1 VSGRDGQP
9 VTSCPARAQPAGPA
23 QDSGPQVSPQ
33 DVEGFAGAVSEQL
46 DAVLPEAAEL
56 RRRIHRE
63 PELSWQ
69 EHRTS
74 ATVAAA
80 LAGQDGLAAV
90 SAAAPGLLV
99 RAGQP
104 AGPAIGLR
112 AELDALPLTEQ
123 TGASFAAANGAM
135 HACGHDVHLAALV
148 AVLRAFGRAS
158 VRQPPPAALLGVF
171 QPSEETS
178 PSGAVSIAASGLLQQ
193 HQVRAMLAVHV
204 HPGVGW
210 GSITTGAGAVNA
222 GSDSFVLTVTGAG
235 GHAAYPHHSRDPV
248 LALSQVIVAL
258 QQVVSRRTDPMHP
271 VVVSVCRLQAGSA
284 ANVIPSVAVAEG
296 TVRVLLPEDRQD
308 VLALIGSVAEHAA
321 AAAGCQ
327 ARLDVTTGD
336 PALVND
342 AGLAVAA
349 DEWLGRSGLTVT
361 EPMRSC
367 GSDDFAFYR
376 DIAPSL
382 MMFLGVA
389 AAGTGQAA
397 QPGLHHAAF
406 LPPEEAVA
414 AVARAMI
421 AGYAA
426 AAELVV
432 G

>member
-1 VSGRDGQP
+1 M
-9 VTSCPARAQPAGPA
+9 
-23 QDSGPQVSPQ
+23 SPPGL
-33 DVEGFAGAVSEQL
+33 EAFAGLVRHQL

-56 RRRIHRE
+56 RRRIHQE

-74 ATVAAA
+74 AAVSAA
-80 LAGQDGLAAV
+80 LAGHDGLAVVPA
-90 SAAAPGLLV
+90 SGTGLLV
-99 RAGQP
+99 RAGRP
-104 AGPAIGLR
+104 GGPAIGLR
-112 AELDALPLTEQ
+112 AELDALPVAEQ
-123 TGASFAAANGAM
+123 TGASFASGNGAM
-135 HACGHDVHLAALV
+135 HACGHDVHHAALV
-148 AVLRAFGRAS
+148 AVLRAFGRAAALE
-158 VRQPPPAALLGVF
+158 PPPAALLGVF

-178 PSGAVSIAASGLLQQ
+178 PSGAVAIAGSGSLQR

-271 VVVSVCRLQAGSA
+271 VVVSVCRLAAGSA
-284 ANVIPSVAVAEG
+284 ANVIPAVAVAEG
-296 TVRVLLPEDRQD
+296 SVRVLLPEDRKD
-308 VLALIGSVAEHAA
+308 VLALIASVAEHAA
-321 AAAGCQ
+321 AASGCQ

-342 AGLAVAA
+342 AGLAAAA
-349 DEWLGRSGLTVT
+349 DQWLGRCGLTVT

-376 DIAPSL
+376 DVAPSL
-382 MMFLGVA
+382 MMFLGVGDA
-389 AAGTGQAA
+389 SRTA

-406 LPPEEAVA
+406 LPPEEAVG
-414 AVARAMI
+414 AVARAML
-421 AGYAA
+421 AGFAA
-426 AAELVV
+426 AAERALAADSA
-432 G
+432 GDGGTGRR

>member
-1 VSGRDGQP
+1 M
-9 VTSCPARAQPAGPA
+9 
-23 QDSGPQVSPQ
+23 SP
-33 DVEGFAGAVSEQL
+33 DLAGFARLLSEQL
-46 DAVLPEAAEL
+46 DAVLPGAGEL
-56 RRRIHRE
+56 RRRVHQD

-74 ATVAAA
+74 AAVAAA
-80 LAGQDGLAAV
+80 LAGLEGLTAASV
-90 SAAAPGLLV
+90 ADPGLLV
-99 RAGQP
+99 RAGQR
-104 AGPAIGLR
+104 AGPAVGLR
-112 AELDALPLTEQ
+112 AELDALPLAEQ
-123 TGASFAAANGAM
+123 TGASFASANGAM

-148 AVLRAFGRAS
+148 AVLLAFGRAS
-158 VRQPPPAALLGVF
+158 LLQQPPAALLGVF
-171 QPSEETS
+171 QPSEEAS
-178 PSGAVSIAASGLLQQ
+178 PSGAVSIAGSGLLQQ

-210 GSITTGAGAVNA
+210 GSVATGAGAVNA
-222 GSDSFVLTVTGAG
+222 GSDSFVLTVTGSG
-235 GHAAYPHHSRDPV
+235 GHAAYPHQARDPV

-271 VVVSVCRLQAGSA
+271 VVVSVCRLLAGTA
-284 ANVIPSVAVAEG
+284 ANVIPATAVAEG
-296 TVRVLLPEDRQD
+296 TIRVLRPDDRQD
-308 VLALIGSVAEHAA
+308 VLALITSIAGHAA
-321 AAAGCQ
+321 AASGCQ

-342 AGLAVAA
+342 AGLAAA
-349 DEWLGRSGLTVT
+349 TDEWLRRSGLTVA

-367 GSDDFAFYR
+367 GSDDFAYYR

-389 AAGTGQAA
+389 DAGAAA

-406 LPPEEAVA
+406 LPPDEAVA

-426 AAELVV
+426 AAGLVAD
-432 G
+432 